1 MKFNDYVEDDDEEE
15 ENYGLFFYYLEFLL
29 VGIFS
34 FITLV
39 ASLFTVYIYNLKFW
53 IILIG
58 IFTHLSFLFNFN

>member
-39 ASLFTVYIYNLKFW
+39 ASLFTVYIYNLKF
-53 IILIG
+53 
-58 IFTHLSFLFNFN
+58 